1 MNDEYWSR
9 KKGGVEG
16 AARDAQETRMSV
28 QVVVSLSA
36 DRDVDLHA
44 EFIHLTFDR
53 STPGRIEVVRLLPA
67 ARDIPAAFGEPERS

>member
-1 MNDEYWSR
+1 
-9 KKGGVEG
+9 
-16 AARDAQETRMSV
+16 MSV

-44 EFIHLTFDR
+44 EFIHLIFDR
-53 STPGRIEVVRLLPA
+53 STPGRIEVVRLLHA